1 MIKDQADI
9 KKMIWKYYEQLY
21 TQKLDNLYNMQ
32 QFLKKHK
39 LQQLTQ
45 YEIEELHNIDHI
57 CN

>member
-1 MIKDQADI
+1 
-9 KKMIWKYYEQLY
+9 
-21 TQKLDNLYNMQ
+21 MQ